1 MNKPR
6 LRMFA
11 GPNGSGKSTLKDIL
25 KPEWLGVYINP
36 DDMEKNIRQIG
47 FLNFSDYGLV
57 LEEQEIKLYFFDILI
72 LKNFTCYQG

>member
-1 MNKPR
+1 
-6 LRMFA
+6 MFA